1 MEKHFQHMLFVF
13 FCFLWLFLIWKGDK
27 AKGESVSLNQPI
39 EITIP
44 AALEVQLSPGQTR
57 SDNLDLV
64 QEANLHIKSN
74 TPWKAEIRAFSSL
87 STLPEGPSP
96 LSGPANSDQAFQVVP
111 FQVRQELSWADF
123 GIYQLLITYEIKQ
136 GY

>member
-13 FCFLWLFLIWKGDK
+13 FCFIWLFLVWKAERAG
-27 AKGESVSLNQPI
+27 AESVSQ
-39 EITIP
+39 EIPVELTIP

-64 QEANLHIKSN
+64 QAANLHIRSN
-74 TPWKAEIRAFSSL
+74 TPWQAEIRAVSSL

-111 FQVRQELSWADF
+111 FEVRQELSWANAGQFD
-123 GIYQLLITYEIKQ
+123 LLITYEINQ